1 MYHSLTFKFE
11 LNLRKAF
18 DTVNREALLYKLSHY
33 KLSGCFFNI
42 LKNMYDEVKYSIKFT
57 EGETSSVSS
66 KIGVKQGCVLTP
78 KLFPLYLNDMVK
90 IFDNICDPITI
101 NNINVSCLMY
111 ADDIVLIS
119 ESAKGIQN
127 CLNKL
132 SNYCD
137 IWNLSVNID
146 KSKVII
152 FNKSGRVI
160 KKDNFKYM
168 EYVLEITQEYK
179 YLGVLFKS
187 SGSFTKA
194 NVYLCQKARKALFCI
209 YKTLFSDKLNILP
222 NLKLFDSCVNPILLY
237 CSEILCLDTLLKD
250 NVTVTRLHNIYCRL
264 QRIISRNGGFF
275 LPESR
280 NVVILLYLPVPCSLR
295 FSECLV
301 GDR

>member
-194 NVYLCQKARKALFCI
+194 NVYLCQKARKA
-209 YKTLFSDKLNILP
+209 
-222 NLKLFDSCVNPILLY
+222 
-237 CSEILCLDTLLKD
+237 
-250 NVTVTRLHNIYCRL
+250 
-264 QRIISRNGGFF
+264 
-275 LPESR
+275 
-280 NVVILLYLPVPCSLR
+280 
-295 FSECLV
+295 
-301 GDR
+301 